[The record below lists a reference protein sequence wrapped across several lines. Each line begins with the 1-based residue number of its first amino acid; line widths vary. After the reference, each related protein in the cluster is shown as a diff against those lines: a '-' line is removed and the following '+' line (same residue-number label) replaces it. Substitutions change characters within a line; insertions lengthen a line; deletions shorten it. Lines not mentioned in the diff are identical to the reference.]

1 MPRASKINGRKE
13 KDLSEYE
20 TYSDRLMSAI
30 FAHVSAGGY
39 VGVAH
44 SYSGG
49 LRLYASYEDE
59 REQFQYDNPDHLSLV
74 EEELRQWRS
83 EILEARQSR
92 NARGGTSKGRSTRS
106 GA

>member
-1 MPRASKINGRKE
+1 MPRASKVNGRKD

-20 TYSDRLMSAI
+20 AYSDRLIAAI
-30 FAHVSAGGY
+30 LAHVSAGGY

-44 SYSGG
+44 SYAGG

-59 REQFQYDNPDHLSLV
+59 KEQFQYDNPDHLSLV
-74 EEELRQWRS
+74 EEELSAWRG
-83 EILEARQSR
+83 EVLELRQSR
-92 NARGGTSKGRSTRS
+92 NPRRSSKNSPSTRS